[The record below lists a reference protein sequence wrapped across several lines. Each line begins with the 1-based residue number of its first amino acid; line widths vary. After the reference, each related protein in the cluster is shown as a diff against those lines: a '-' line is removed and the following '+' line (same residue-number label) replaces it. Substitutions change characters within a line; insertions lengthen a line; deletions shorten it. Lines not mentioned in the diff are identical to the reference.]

1 MEGGLAISQ
10 LRRHDAGF
18 FLKSTGN
25 GRLNVVDG
33 TMQPAPDS
41 LRKARS
47 SHSISSG
54 AAVDSHSERDPRIS
68 SGTAVDSVQ
77 ARSLPGGSV
86 HGERANFTGLVLG
99 CIETKVCKY

>member
-1 MEGGLAISQ
+1 MDGGLAISQ

-77 ARSLPGGSV
+77 ARSLLRSSPRTLV
-86 HGERANFTGLVLG
+86 ERFD
-99 CIETKVCKY
+99 IEPFPDFSAK